1 MLQTTRAVA
10 LRTFR
15 HGDNSTVLKAYTERF
30 GARTYLARTSK
41 RGGVRPSHIRPLD
54 RLELVVTEDGEREM
68 HAIREVRLWKP
79 YVGIPQ
85 EPARGLV
92 LLFAQEVF
100 YRTLREESPDAPLF
114 HFVLDSLEA
123 IDTGEHL
130 AQLPLLLLVRLA
142 RHLGFLPEPPLP
154 REDRFDL
161 REGQFFTGPPPHGLC
176 MEPPQALALANL
188 LQAEAE
194 GSVLTAAP
202 GLRKV
207 LLDDL
212 LTYFSLH
219 VEGFGQ
225 LRSPGV
231 LHELLR

>member
-54 RLELVVTEDGEREM
+54 RLELVVTEDREREM
-68 HAIREVRLWKP
+68 HAIREIRPWKP

-114 HFVLDSLEA
+114 RSVLESLEA

-130 AQLPLLLLVRLA
+130 AQLPLLLLVRLT

-154 REDRFDL
+154 GEDRFDL
-161 REGQFFTGPPPHGLC
+161 REGHFFAGNPPHGLC
-176 MEPPQALALANL
+176 MGPPHAQALADL
-188 LQAEAE
+188 LRAEAE
-194 GSVLTAAP
+194 GHVPSP
-202 GLRKV
+202 GAGLGKA